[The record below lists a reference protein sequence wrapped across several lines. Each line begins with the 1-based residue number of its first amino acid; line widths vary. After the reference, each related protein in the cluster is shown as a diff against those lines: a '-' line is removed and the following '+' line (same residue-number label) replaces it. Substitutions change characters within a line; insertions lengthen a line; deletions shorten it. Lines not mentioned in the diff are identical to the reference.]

1 MSKGGIV
8 HCKFLPQAR
17 QSTNM
22 STERYCSV
30 CIAVLEQPPYS
41 PELAPCDL
49 FPKLKQDIKE
59 TRFEDLAL
67 MCVMACAWAQGA
79 RDQRSQHHHHTRP
92 HPGGRS
98 NEVNEDGTYTY
109 GFEAADGTFKLETR
123 DEEGNVKGKYGFLN
137 EFGELKTVEY
147 SAGNETGFLP
157 TSDLLPK
164 SVPVPAI
171 PAVPAVS
178 TVPQQQVSNP
188 IAPQLPQL
196 ASLPL
201 LPRPQ
206 QFRIVPQATQRPI
219 NIELDGFSEDRNE
232 DGFVDG
238 SPEEAA
244 KGNPVVPS
252 VTSFLPA
259 GTSSLPAVPAVQP
272 LPQPQ
277 LIPQQIPQGFNTF
290 VPGQPQLTAQQIQ
303 QQQQFLAGQ
312 QRLVPQQFAAPLPA
326 PQQLFPQQFP
336 AQTFLPQ
343 QFPGQPLVPQ
353 QAVVQRAFPQ
363 QFIPRPFA
371 QFQQLRPVAPPRPVI
386 TKA

>member
-1 MSKGGIV
+1 MG
-8 HCKFLPQAR
+8 
-17 QSTNM
+17 
-22 STERYCSV
+22 Y
-30 CIAVLEQPPYS
+30 
-41 PELAPCDL
+41 
-49 FPKLKQDIKE
+49 KL
-59 TRFEDLAL
+59 LAL
-67 MCVMACAWAQGA
+67 MCVMACAWAQA
-79 RDQRSQHHHHTRP
+79 PDQRSQHTTTPVPILRQI
-92 HPGGRS
+92 

-123 DEEGNVKGKYGFLN
+123 DEEWQRQGQ
-137 EFGELKTVEY
+137 
-147 SAGNETGFLP
+147 
-157 TSDLLPK
+157 

-244 KGNPVVPS
+244 K
-252 VTSFLPA
+252 
-259 GTSSLPAVPAVQP
+259 
-272 LPQPQ
+272 
-277 LIPQQIPQGFNTF
+277 
-290 VPGQPQLTAQQIQ
+290 PQLTAQQIQ

-326 PQQLFPQQFP
+326 PQQFVPQQFP
-336 AQTFLPQ
+336 AQTF
-343 QFPGQPLVPQ
+343 
-353 QAVVQRAFPQ
+353 
-363 QFIPRPFA
+363 
-371 QFQQLRPVAPPRPVI
+371 PPNSSLDNP
-386 TKA
+386 

>member
-1 MSKGGIV
+1 MG
-8 HCKFLPQAR
+8 
-17 QSTNM
+17 
-22 STERYCSV
+22 Y
-30 CIAVLEQPPYS
+30 
-41 PELAPCDL
+41 
-49 FPKLKQDIKE
+49 KL
-59 TRFEDLAL
+59 LAL
-67 MCVMACAWAQGA
+67 MCVMACAWAQA
-79 RDQRSQHHHHTRP
+79 PETSEASTTTTPVPILRQV
-92 HPGGRS
+92 

-171 PAVPAVS
+171 PAVP

-326 PQQLFPQQFP
+326 PQQFVPQQFP

>member
-1 MSKGGIV
+1 MG
-8 HCKFLPQAR
+8 
-17 QSTNM
+17 
-22 STERYCSV
+22 Y
-30 CIAVLEQPPYS
+30 
-41 PELAPCDL
+41 
-49 FPKLKQDIKE
+49 KL
-59 TRFEDLAL
+59 LAL
-67 MCVMACAWAQGA
+67 MCVMACAWAQA
-79 RDQRSQHHHHTRP
+79 PETSEASTTTTPVPILRQI
-92 HPGGRS
+92 

-201 LPRPQ
+201 LPPQ

-252 VTSFLPA
+252 
-259 GTSSLPAVPAVQP
+259 
-272 LPQPQ
+272 
-277 LIPQQIPQGFNTF
+277 
-290 VPGQPQLTAQQIQ
+290 PQLTAQQIQ

-326 PQQLFPQQFP
+326 PQQFVPQQFP

>member
-1 MSKGGIV
+1 MI
-8 HCKFLPQAR
+8 P
-17 QSTNM
+17 
-22 STERYCSV
+22 
-30 CIAVLEQPPYS
+30 S
-41 PELAPCDL
+41 PEDGAV
-49 FPKLKQDIKE
+49 
-59 TRFEDLAL
+59 LAL
-67 MCVMACAWAQGA
+67 MCVMACAWAQA
-79 RDQRSQHHHHTRP
+79 PETTEASTTSTTTFVPILRQV
-92 HPGGRS
+92 

-147 SAGNETGFLP
+147 SAGNETGFVP

-164 SVPVPAI
+164 SVPVPAV
-171 PAVPAVS
+171 PAVP
-178 TVPQQQVSNP
+178 TVPQRQASNP
-188 IAPQLPQL
+188 IVPQLPQL

-201 LPRPQ
+201 LHRPQ
-206 QFRIVPQATQRPI
+206 QFRTAAQATQRPF

-244 KGNPVVPS
+244 KGNPVAPS
-252 VTSFLPA
+252 FTPFLPA

-272 LPQPQ
+272 LAQPQ
-277 LIPQQIPQGFNTF
+277 LVPQQTPQSFHTF

-312 QRLVPQQFAAPLPA
+312 QRFVPQQFAGPLSV
-326 PQQLFPQQFP
+326 PQQFVPQQFP
-336 AQTFLPQ
+336 AQPFLPQ
-343 QFPGQPLVPQ
+343 QFAGQPFVPQ
-353 QAVVQRAFPQ
+353 QPVGQRAFPH
-363 QFIPRPFA
+363 QFIPQPFP
-371 QFQQLRPVAPPRPVI
+371 QFQQLRPVAPPQPVI